1 MELPTDAFYQVG
13 GLDFRND
20 CGEAI
25 SSCMSSLNRNQLRIL
40 EEAEEIL
47 NYIQVDLVL
56 AETDEEWMA
65 IRDETIRKLIDLGE
79 LSVFKAYRRKWNKA
93 AEVIVPIVQQVQTSN
108 GIKPY
113 TRDEYTDEYHAK

>member
-1 MELPTDAFYQVG
+1 
-13 GLDFRND
+13 
-20 CGEAI
+20 
-25 SSCMSSLNRNQLRIL
+25 
-40 EEAEEIL
+40 
-47 NYIQVDLVL
+47 
-56 AETDEEWMA
+56 MA